1 LADLSVHR
9 IFIHVEN
16 EKNVREDWDSM
27 DKESMDKHRL
37 EEGMVTDFEK
47 EMSYGDYLYLNQIL
61 SSQHLLSGHHDEM
74 LFIVIHQTSELW
86 MKLILHEMTA
96 ATDHIQSG
104 RLEPSFKM
112 LSRVARI
119 QQQLIQS
126 WNVLSTLTPSDYMEF
141 REKLGNSS
149 GFQSSQNRLIEFAMG
164 QKNRQI
170 LAVFRHQPEL
180 YEKMMAALNQPS
192 IYDAAIGALAQRG
205 LPVDESVLNR
215 DWSESYRINA
225 SVESAWL
232 TVYRDVHKYWDLY
245 ELAEKLVDIGSQQQ
259 FWRFNHMS
267 TVERII
273 GQRKG
278 TGGSSGVSYL
288 KKVVDQPFFPEL
300 WTLRTKL

>member
-1 LADLSVHR
+1 
-9 IFIHVEN
+9 
-16 EKNVREDWDSM
+16 M

-47 EMSYGDYLYLNQIL
+47 EMSYGDYLHLDQIL

-96 ATDHIQSG
+96 ARDHIQSG

-273 GQRKG
+273 GQRMG

>member
-1 LADLSVHR
+1 
-9 IFIHVEN
+9 
-16 EKNVREDWDSM
+16 M
-27 DKESMDKHRL
+27 DKGPRDEHRL
-37 EEGMVTDFEK
+37 EESMVTDFEK
-47 EMSYGDYLYLNQIL
+47 DMSYEDYLHLNQIL
-61 SSQHLLSGHHDEM
+61 SSQHRLSSHHDEM
-74 LFIVIHQTSELW
+74 LFIIIHQTSELW
-86 MKLILHEMTA
+86 MKLILHELNA
-96 ATDHIQSG
+96 ATDHIQAG

-112 LSRVARI
+112 LSRVARV
-119 QQQLIQS
+119 QQQLVQS

-149 GFQSSQNRLIEFAMG
+149 GFQSFQNRLIEFAMG
-164 QKNRQI
+164 QKNSQI

-180 YEKMMAALNQPS
+180 YESMMAALNKPS
-192 IYDAAIGALAQRG
+192 IYDAAVGALAARG
-205 LPVDESVLNR
+205 LPIDQSVLNR
-215 DWSESYRINA
+215 DWSEIYQENA
-225 SVESAWL
+225 SVENAWL

-273 GQRKG
+273 GNKKG

-288 KKVVDQPFFPEL
+288 KKVVEQSFFPEL

>member
-1 LADLSVHR
+1 MD
-9 IFIHVEN
+9 EGP
-16 EKNVREDWDSM
+16 M
-27 DKESMDKHRL
+27 DKDGL
-37 EEGMVTDFEK
+37 EEGMVTDFDK
-47 EMSYGDYLYLNQIL
+47 DMSYGDYLRLNQIL
-61 SSQHLLSGHHDEM
+61 SSQHRLSGHHDEM

-86 MKLILHEMTA
+86 MKLILHELTA
-96 ATDHIQSG
+96 AKDHIEAG

-149 GFQSSQNRLIEFAMG
+149 GFQSFQNRLIEFAMG
-164 QKNRQI
+164 QKNSQI

-180 YEKMMAALNQPS
+180 YESMKANLNKPS
-192 IYDAAIGALAQRG
+192 IYDAAIGALAARG

-215 DWSESYRINA
+215 DWPETYRENA

-273 GQRKG
+273 GNKTG

-288 KKVVDQPFFPEL
+288 KKVVEQPFFPEL

>member
-1 LADLSVHR
+1 
-9 IFIHVEN
+9 
-16 EKNVREDWDSM
+16 M
-27 DKESMDKHRL
+27 DKGPRDEHRL
-37 EEGMVTDFEK
+37 EESMVTDFEK
-47 EMSYGDYLYLNQIL
+47 DMSYEDYLHLNQIL
-61 SSQHLLSGHHDEM
+61 SSQHRLSGHHDEM
-74 LFIVIHQTSELW
+74 LFIIIHQTSELW
-86 MKLILHEMTA
+86 MKLILHELTA
-96 ATDHIQSG
+96 ATALIEAG

-119 QQQLIQS
+119 QQQLVQS

-149 GFQSSQNRLIEFAMG
+149 GFQSFQNRLIEFAMG
-164 QKNRQI
+164 QKNSHI
-170 LAVFRHQPEL
+170 LAVFRHKPEL
-180 YEKMMAALNQPS
+180 YESMMAALNKPS
-192 IYDAAIGALAQRG
+192 IYDAAIGALAARG
-205 LPVDESVLNR
+205 LPIDQSVRNR
-215 DWSESYRINA
+215 DWSVIYQENA
-225 SVESAWL
+225 SVENAWL

-273 GQRKG
+273 GNKKG

-288 KKVVDQPFFPEL
+288 KKVVEQQFFPEL

>member
-1 LADLSVHR
+1 
-9 IFIHVEN
+9 
-16 EKNVREDWDSM
+16 M
-27 DKESMDKHRL
+27 DKGPTDKNRL

-47 EMSYGDYLYLNQIL
+47 DMSYGDYLHLNQIL

-74 LFIVIHQTSELW
+74 LFIIIHQTSELW
-86 MKLILHEMTA
+86 MKLILHELTA
-96 ATDHIQSG
+96 ATDNIKAG

-112 LSRVARI
+112 LSRVSRI
-119 QQQLIQS
+119 QQQLVQS

-149 GFQSSQNRLIEFAMG
+149 GFQSFQNRLIEFAMG
-164 QKNRQI
+164 QKNAQI
-170 LAVFRHQPEL
+170 LTVFRHQPEL
-180 YEKMMAALNQPS
+180 YETMMVNLNKPS
-192 IYDAAIGALAQRG
+192 IYDAAIGALAARG
-205 LPVDESVLNR
+205 LPVDESVLKR
-215 DWSESYRINA
+215 DWSETYRINA

-259 FWRFNHMS
+259 FWRFHHMS

-273 GQRKG
+273 GQRMG

-288 KKVVDQPFFPEL
+288 KKVVDQPFFPDL

>member
-1 LADLSVHR
+1 
-9 IFIHVEN
+9 
-16 EKNVREDWDSM
+16 M
-27 DKESMDKHRL
+27 DKGPRDEHRL
-37 EEGMVTDFEK
+37 EESMVTDFEK
-47 EMSYGDYLYLNQIL
+47 DMSYEDYLHLNQIL
-61 SSQHLLSGHHDEM
+61 SSQHRLSGHHDEM
-74 LFIVIHQTSELW
+74 LFIIIHQTSELW
-86 MKLILHEMTA
+86 MKLILHELTA
-96 ATDHIQSG
+96 ATDHIQAG

-119 QQQLIQS
+119 QQQLVQS

-149 GFQSSQNRLIEFAMG
+149 GFQSFQNRLIEFAMG
-164 QKNRQI
+164 QKNSQI

-180 YEKMMAALNQPS
+180 YESMMAALNKPS
-192 IYDAAIGALAQRG
+192 IYDAAIGALAARG
-205 LPVDESVLNR
+205 LPIDQSVLNR
-215 DWSESYRINA
+215 DWSVIYQENA
-225 SVESAWL
+225 SVENAWL

-273 GQRKG
+273 GNKKG

-288 KKVVDQPFFPEL
+288 KKVVEQSFFPEL

>member
-1 LADLSVHR
+1 
-9 IFIHVEN
+9 
-16 EKNVREDWDSM
+16 M
-27 DKESMDKHRL
+27 DKGPRDEHRPEES
-37 EEGMVTDFEK
+37 MVTDFEK
-47 EMSYGDYLYLNQIL
+47 DMSYGDYLHLKQIL
-61 SSQHLLSGHHDEM
+61 SSQHRLSGHHDEM
-74 LFIVIHQTSELW
+74 LFIIIHQTSELW
-86 MKLILHEMTA
+86 MKLILHELTA
-96 ATDHIQSG
+96 ATALIEAG

-119 QQQLIQS
+119 QQQLVQS

-149 GFQSSQNRLIEFAMG
+149 GFQSFQNRLIEFAMG
-164 QKNRQI
+164 QKNSQI
-170 LAVFRHQPEL
+170 LAVFRHKPEL
-180 YEKMMAALNQPS
+180 YESMMAALNKPS
-192 IYDAAIGALAQRG
+192 IYDAAIGALAARG
-205 LPVDESVLNR
+205 LPIDQSVQNR
-215 DWSESYRINA
+215 DWSVIYQGNA
-225 SVESAWL
+225 SVENAWL

-273 GQRKG
+273 GNKKG

-288 KKVVDQPFFPEL
+288 KKVVEQPFFPEL

>member
-1 LADLSVHR
+1 
-9 IFIHVEN
+9 
-16 EKNVREDWDSM
+16 M
-27 DKESMDKHRL
+27 DKGPTDKNRL

-47 EMSYGDYLYLNQIL
+47 DMSYGDYLHLNQIL

-74 LFIVIHQTSELW
+74 LFIIIHQTSELW
-86 MKLILHEMTA
+86 MKLILHELTA
-96 ATDHIQSG
+96 ATDNIEAG

-112 LSRVARI
+112 LSRVSRI
-119 QQQLIQS
+119 QQQLVQS

-149 GFQSSQNRLIEFAMG
+149 GFQSFQNRLIEFAMG
-164 QKNRQI
+164 QKNTQI
-170 LAVFRHQPEL
+170 LTVFRHQPEL
-180 YEKMMAALNQPS
+180 YETMMVNLNKPS
-192 IYDAAIGALAQRG
+192 IYDAAMGALAARG
-205 LPVDESVLNR
+205 LPVDESVLKR
-215 DWSESYRINA
+215 DWSETYRINA

-245 ELAEKLVDIGSQQQ
+245 ELAEKLLDIGSQQQ
-259 FWRFNHMS
+259 FWRFHHMS

-273 GQRKG
+273 GQRMG

>member
-1 LADLSVHR
+1 
-9 IFIHVEN
+9 
-16 EKNVREDWDSM
+16 M
-27 DKESMDKHRL
+27 DKGPRDEHRL
-37 EEGMVTDFEK
+37 EESMVTDFEK
-47 EMSYGDYLYLNQIL
+47 DMSYGDYLHLNQIL
-61 SSQHLLSGHHDEM
+61 SSQHRLSGHHDEM
-74 LFIVIHQTSELW
+74 LFIIIHQTSELW
-86 MKLILHEMTA
+86 MKLILHELTA
-96 ATDHIQSG
+96 ATALIEAG

-119 QQQLIQS
+119 QQQLVQS

-149 GFQSSQNRLIEFAMG
+149 GFQSFQNRLIEFAMG
-164 QKNRQI
+164 QKNSQI

-180 YEKMMAALNQPS
+180 YESMMAALNKPS
-192 IYDAAIGALAQRG
+192 IYDAAIGALAARG
-205 LPVDESVLNR
+205 LPIDQSVLNR
-215 DWSESYRINA
+215 DWSVIYQENA

-232 TVYRDVHKYWDLY
+232 TVYRDVHNYWDLY

-273 GQRKG
+273 GNKKG

-288 KKVVDQPFFPEL
+288 KKVVEQPFFPEL

>member
-1 LADLSVHR
+1 
-9 IFIHVEN
+9 
-16 EKNVREDWDSM
+16 M
-27 DKESMDKHRL
+27 DKGPMDKDGL
-37 EEGMVTDFEK
+37 EEGIVTDFDK
-47 EMSYGDYLYLNQIL
+47 DMSYGDYLQLNQIL
-61 SSQHLLSGHHDEM
+61 SSQHRLSGHHDEM

-86 MKLILHEMTA
+86 MKLILHELTA
-96 ATDHIQSG
+96 AKDHIEAG

-149 GFQSSQNRLIEFAMG
+149 GFQSFQNRLIEFAMG
-164 QKNRQI
+164 QKNSQI

-180 YEKMMAALNQPS
+180 YESMKATLNKPS
-192 IYDAAIGALAQRG
+192 IYDAAIGALAARG

-215 DWSESYRINA
+215 DWPETYRENA

-273 GQRKG
+273 GNKTG

-288 KKVVDQPFFPEL
+288 KKVVEQPFFPEL
-300 WTLRTKL
+300 LTLRTKL

>member
-1 LADLSVHR
+1 
-9 IFIHVEN
+9 
-16 EKNVREDWDSM
+16 M
-27 DKESMDKHRL
+27 DKGPTDKNRL

-47 EMSYGDYLYLNQIL
+47 DMSYGDYLHLNQIL

-74 LFIVIHQTSELW
+74 LFIIIHQTSELW
-86 MKLILHEMTA
+86 MKLILHELTA
-96 ATDHIQSG
+96 ATDNIKAG

-112 LSRVARI
+112 LSRVSRI
-119 QQQLIQS
+119 QQQLVQS

-149 GFQSSQNRLIEFAMG
+149 GFQSFQNRLIEFAMG
-164 QKNRQI
+164 QKNTQI
-170 LAVFRHQPEL
+170 LTVFRHQPEL
-180 YEKMMAALNQPS
+180 YETMMVNLNKPS
-192 IYDAAIGALAQRG
+192 IYDAAIGALAARG
-205 LPVDESVLNR
+205 LPVDASVLKR
-215 DWSESYRINA
+215 DWSETYRINA

-259 FWRFNHMS
+259 FWRFHHMS

-273 GQRKG
+273 GQRMG

>member
-1 LADLSVHR
+1 
-9 IFIHVEN
+9 
-16 EKNVREDWDSM
+16 M
-27 DKESMDKHRL
+27 DNGPKDKHRL

-47 EMSYGDYLYLNQIL
+47 DMSYGDYLHLNQIL
-61 SSQHLLSGHHDEM
+61 SSQHRLSGHHDEM
-74 LFIVIHQTSELW
+74 LFIIIHQTSELW
-86 MKLILHEMTA
+86 MKLILHELTA
-96 ATDHIQSG
+96 ATEHIEAG
-104 RLEPSFKM
+104 HLEPSFKM
-112 LSRVARI
+112 LSRVARF
-119 QQQLIQS
+119 QQQLVQS

-141 REKLGNSS
+141 RDKLGNSS
-149 GFQSSQNRLIEFAMG
+149 GFQSFQNRLIEFALG
-164 QKNRQI
+164 QKNSQI

-180 YEKMMAALNQPS
+180 YESMMAALNKPS
-192 IYDAAIGALAQRG
+192 IYDAAIGALAAKG

-215 DWSESYRINA
+215 DWSETYRANA

-232 TVYRDVHKYWDLY
+232 KVYRDVHKYWDLY

-273 GQRKG
+273 GNKMG

-288 KKVVDQPFFPEL
+288 KKVVEQPFFPEL

>member
-1 LADLSVHR
+1 
-9 IFIHVEN
+9 
-16 EKNVREDWDSM
+16 M
-27 DKESMDKHRL
+27 DKGPMDKDGM
-37 EEGMVTDFEK
+37 EEGMVTDFDK
-47 EMSYGDYLYLNQIL
+47 DMSYGDYLHLNQIL
-61 SSQHLLSGHHDEM
+61 SSQHRLSGHHDEM

-86 MKLILHEMTA
+86 MKLILHELTA
-96 ATDHIQSG
+96 AKDHIEAG

-149 GFQSSQNRLIEFAMG
+149 GFQSFQNRLIEFAMG
-164 QKNRQI
+164 QKNSQI

-180 YEKMMAALNQPS
+180 YESMKATLNKPS
-192 IYDAAIGALAQRG
+192 IYDEAIGALAARG

-215 DWSESYRINA
+215 DWSETYRENA

-273 GQRKG
+273 GNKTG

-288 KKVVDQPFFPEL
+288 KKVVEQPFFPEL

>member
-1 LADLSVHR
+1 
-9 IFIHVEN
+9 
-16 EKNVREDWDSM
+16 M
-27 DKESMDKHRL
+27 DKGPMDKDGL
-37 EEGMVTDFEK
+37 EEGIVTDFDK
-47 EMSYGDYLYLNQIL
+47 DMSYGDYLQLNQIL
-61 SSQHLLSGHHDEM
+61 SSQHRLSGHHDEM

-86 MKLILHEMTA
+86 MKLILHELTA
-96 ATDHIQSG
+96 AKDHIEAG

-149 GFQSSQNRLIEFAMG
+149 GFQSFQNRLIEFAMG
-164 QKNRQI
+164 QKNSQI

-180 YEKMMAALNQPS
+180 YESMKAILNKPS
-192 IYDAAIGALAQRG
+192 IYDAAIGALAARG

-215 DWSESYRINA
+215 DWPETYRENA

-273 GQRKG
+273 GNKTG

-288 KKVVDQPFFPEL
+288 KKVVEQPFFPEL

>member
-1 LADLSVHR
+1 
-9 IFIHVEN
+9 
-16 EKNVREDWDSM
+16 M
-27 DKESMDKHRL
+27 DKGPRDEHRL
-37 EEGMVTDFEK
+37 EESMVTDFEK
-47 EMSYGDYLYLNQIL
+47 DMSYEDYLHLNQIL
-61 SSQHLLSGHHDEM
+61 SSQHRLSAHHDEM
-74 LFIVIHQTSELW
+74 LFIIIHQTSELW
-86 MKLILHEMTA
+86 MKLILHELNA
-96 ATDHIQSG
+96 ATDHIQAG

-112 LSRVARI
+112 LSRVARV
-119 QQQLIQS
+119 QQQLVQS

-149 GFQSSQNRLIEFAMG
+149 GFQSFQNRLIEFAMG
-164 QKNRQI
+164 QKNSQI

-180 YEKMMAALNQPS
+180 YESMMAALNKPS
-192 IYDAAIGALAQRG
+192 IYDAAVGALAARG
-205 LPVDESVLNR
+205 LPIDQSVLNR
-215 DWSESYRINA
+215 DWSEIYQENA
-225 SVESAWL
+225 SVENAWL

-273 GQRKG
+273 GNKKG

-288 KKVVDQPFFPEL
+288 KKVVEQSFFPEL

>member
-1 LADLSVHR
+1 
-9 IFIHVEN
+9 
-16 EKNVREDWDSM
+16 M
-27 DKESMDKHRL
+27 DKGPTDKNRL

-47 EMSYGDYLYLNQIL
+47 DMSYGDYLHLNQIL

-74 LFIVIHQTSELW
+74 LFIIIHQTSELW
-86 MKLILHEMTA
+86 MKLILHELTA
-96 ATDHIQSG
+96 ATDNIKAG

-112 LSRVARI
+112 LSRVSRI
-119 QQQLIQS
+119 QQQLVQS

-149 GFQSSQNRLIEFAMG
+149 GFQSFQNRLIEFAMG
-164 QKNRQI
+164 QKNTQI
-170 LAVFRHQPEL
+170 LTVFRHQPEL
-180 YEKMMAALNQPS
+180 YETMMVNLNKPS
-192 IYDAAIGALAQRG
+192 IYDAAIGALAARG
-205 LPVDESVLNR
+205 LPVDESVLKR
-215 DWSESYRINA
+215 DWSETYRINA

-232 TVYRDVHKYWDLY
+232 TVYRDVYKYWDLY
-245 ELAEKLVDIGSQQQ
+245 ELAEKLLDIGSQQQ

-273 GQRKG
+273 GQRMG

>member
-1 LADLSVHR
+1 
-9 IFIHVEN
+9 
-16 EKNVREDWDSM
+16 M
-27 DKESMDKHRL
+27 DKESMEENRL

-47 EMSYGDYLYLNQIL
+47 EMSYGDYLQLDQVL
-61 SSQHLLSGHHDEM
+61 SSQRLLSGHHDEM

-96 ATDHIQSG
+96 ATGLITEG

-112 LSRVARI
+112 LSRISRI
-119 QQQLIQS
+119 QQQLVHS

-141 REKLGNSS
+141 RDKLGNSS
-149 GFQSSQNRLIEFAMG
+149 GFQSFQNRMIECAMG
-164 QKNRQI
+164 QKNKRI
-170 LAVFRHQPEL
+170 LAVFRHQPAL
-180 YEKMMAALNQPS
+180 YESMLASLNKPS
-192 IYDAAIGALAQRG
+192 IYDAAIGALAARG
-205 LPVDESVLNR
+205 FSIDESILNR
-215 DWSESYRINA
+215 DWSEPYRENE
-225 SVESAWL
+225 SVEEAWL
-232 TVYRDVHKYWDLY
+232 AVYRDVHQYWDLY

-273 GQRKG
+273 GQRMG
-278 TGGSSGVSYL
+278 TGGSTGVNYL

>member
-1 LADLSVHR
+1 
-9 IFIHVEN
+9 
-16 EKNVREDWDSM
+16 M

-47 EMSYGDYLYLNQIL
+47 EMSYGDYLHLDQIL

-104 RLEPSFKM
+104 CLEPSFKM

-170 LAVFRHQPEL
+170 VAVFRHQPEL

-215 DWSESYRINA
+215 DWSESYRINT

>member
-1 LADLSVHR
+1 
-9 IFIHVEN
+9 
-16 EKNVREDWDSM
+16 M
-27 DKESMDKHRL
+27 DKGPTDKNRL

-47 EMSYGDYLYLNQIL
+47 DMSYGDYLHLNQIL

-74 LFIVIHQTSELW
+74 LFIIIHQTSELW
-86 MKLILHEMTA
+86 MKLILHELTA
-96 ATDHIQSG
+96 ATDNIEAG
-104 RLEPSFKM
+104 RLEPSFKK
-112 LSRVARI
+112 LSRVSRI
-119 QQQLIQS
+119 QQQLVQS

-149 GFQSSQNRLIEFAMG
+149 GFQSFQNRLIEFAMG
-164 QKNRQI
+164 QKNTQI
-170 LAVFRHQPEL
+170 LTVFRHQPEL
-180 YEKMMAALNQPS
+180 YETMMVNLNKPS
-192 IYDAAIGALAQRG
+192 IYDAAIGALAARG
-205 LPVDESVLNR
+205 LPVDESVLKR
-215 DWSESYRINA
+215 DWSETYRINA

-245 ELAEKLVDIGSQQQ
+245 ELAEKLLDIGSQQQ
-259 FWRFNHMS
+259 FWRFHHMS

-273 GQRKG
+273 GQRMG